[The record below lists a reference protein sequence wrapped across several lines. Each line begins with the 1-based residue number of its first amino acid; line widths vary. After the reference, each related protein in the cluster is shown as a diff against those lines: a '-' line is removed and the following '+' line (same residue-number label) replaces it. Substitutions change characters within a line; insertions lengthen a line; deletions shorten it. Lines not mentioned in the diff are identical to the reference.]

1 MARWWLILRDFHP
14 LRPHDHWNKW
24 SCKATWQIKYTTS
37 PPAETPYEHQTRQRL
52 DLPWQAPDMEY
63 HVGIWQ
69 CQCNCWC
76 KFWQSQH
83 LAPSRLTST
92 CRHLCRSAFFVLSS
106 MLTQGKYSQSK
117 FCNTFFYKQLNVFG
131 HAFGCLG

>member
-1 MARWWLILRDFHP
+1 MTIETSGLV
-14 LRPHDHWNKW
+14 RPHDKLNTLHLHLQKHPMSTKLGNVLTYHDRLQTWNIM
-24 SCKATWQIKYTTS
+24 SAFGSANAIADANFDS
-37 PPAETPYEHQTRQRL
+37 L
-52 DLPWQAPDMEY
+52 S
-63 HVGIWQ
+63 I
-69 CQCNCWC
+69 
-76 KFWQSQH
+76 